1 MLFRSE
7 EALLKLYELCATPK
21 RAVDV
26 FPALFRNEPTGWAYF
41 AATGE
46 SLAHLHCGME
56 RRMLTKTVDAAGVA
70 WYQRS

>member
-1 MLFRSE
+1 MLFRS
-7 EALLKLYELCATPK
+7 
-21 RAVDV
+21 
-26 FPALFRNEPTGWAYF
+26 PALFRNEPTGWAYF